1 MDRDKIFVRIYV
13 ARFLTRLQSLTP
25 HVIASTSKAFFYRN
39 RTKMSLKS
47 SYQVPR
53 IFSKYTNSYSLL
65 YLQTHCQC
73 YSYVIVRLTNI

>member
-39 RTKMSLKS
+39 RTTVKCPRN
-47 SYQVPR
+47 QV
-53 IFSKYTNSYSLL
+53 IKYLEYFLNTITLIPYYIYKHIVN
-65 YLQTHCQC
+65 
-73 YSYVIVRLTNI
+73 VIVML